1 MAKIA
6 LREAYGKTLAQLAA
20 QDDHVMVLDADLSGS
35 TKTAMMKKAC
45 PSQHFNMGIAEADM
59 MGVAAGM
66 AVQDNVV
73 FASSFAM
80 FACGRAYEQVRN
92 SIAYPRLNVKI
103 CATHAGITVG
113 EDGASHQ
120 AIEDISLMRGIPNM
134 TVIVPAD
141 AYETEAAIQAVYRH
155 DGPCYVRMGRS
166 AVETIYEENN
176 VPFVIGKGNV
186 LRRGKKVAL
195 IACGVMVNEALSA
208 YETLKQAGK
217 EITVVD
223 MHTIK
228 PIDKELIIELAK
240 THEVII
246 TAEEHSVIGGLG
258 SAVSEVLS
266 QYAPCRQI
274 MIGVQDCFGESG
286 TPDAL
291 MAKHHLCAADIVK
304 RVNEQFTTTE

>member
-6 LREAYGKTLAQLAA
+6 MREAYGNTLAQIAA
-20 QDDHVMVLDADLSGS
+20 QDDHVLVLDADLTGS
-35 TKTAMMKKAC
+35 TKTAIMKKAC
-45 PSQHFNMGIAEADM
+45 PDQHFNMGIAEGNM

-66 AVQDNVV
+66 AAQGNVV

-80 FACGRAYEQVRN
+80 FATGRAYEQVRN

-120 AIEDISLMRGIPNM
+120 SIEDISLMRTIPNM
-134 TVIVPAD
+134 TVVVPAD
-141 AYETEAAIQAVYRH
+141 AFATKAAIQAVYQH
-155 DGPCYVRMGRS
+155 NGPCYVRMGRS
-166 AVETIYEENN
+166 AVETIYDEDN
-176 VPFVIGKGNV
+176 VPFTIGKGNV
-186 LRRGKKVAL
+186 LRQGKKVAV
-195 IACGVMVNEALSA
+195 IGCGVMVYEALRA
-208 YETLKQAGK
+208 YEKLNQAGM

-228 PIDKELIIELAK
+228 PIDRELIIQLSQA
-240 THEVII
+240 HDVII

-274 MIGVQDCFGESG
+274 MMGIQDCFGESG

-291 MAKHHLCAADIVK
+291 MAKHHLRCEDIVALVK
-304 RVNEQFTTTE
+304 ESF